1 MIHHG
6 LNHVG
11 HAHGSLLGA
20 LQLAAGI
27 ELKRAGRF
35 LTVMDT
41 LVTLAPLLGLLGTVT
56 GLMRAFLNIG
66 SAELSVTARHRR
78 HRRGADCHGLR
89 TGHRHLLA
97 DSVQL
102 IFPPR

>member
-27 ELKRAGRF
+27 ELKQRRTFPDGDGHARHARA
-35 LTVMDT
+35 V
-41 LVTLAPLLGLLGTVT
+41 AGLLGTVT

-66 SAELSVTARHRR
+66 SAELSVTAVTGGIGRR
-78 HRRGADCHGLR
+78 
-89 TGHRHLLA
+89 
-97 DSVQL
+97 
-102 IFPPR
+102 